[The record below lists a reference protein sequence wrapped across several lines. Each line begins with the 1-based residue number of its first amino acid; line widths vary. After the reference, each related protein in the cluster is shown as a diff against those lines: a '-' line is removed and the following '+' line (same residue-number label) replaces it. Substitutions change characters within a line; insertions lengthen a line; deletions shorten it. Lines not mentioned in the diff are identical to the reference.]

1 MEHKRSAFL
10 LVLHNLT
17 LCAMYCRPIHVGDDH
32 NHNSSAGSVLKIDDT
47 DLSDCTNLNF
57 LFNTCSGNSFD
68 SMLKSMLYICS
79 TLGKKKCPMQSQK
92 GIKIYCELYCIRIS
106 VSRTCTSYVYVQ
118 RTLRQVN

>member
-1 MEHKRSAFL
+1 MLIPGENGVTVCTTCTHNSIFIDDFCNFSSPGKRNAFL

-17 LCAMYCRPIHVGDDH
+17 SCAMYCRPIHVGDDH

-47 DLSDCTNLNF
+47 DLSECTNLNF

-79 TLGKKKCPMQSQK
+79 TLGT
-92 GIKIYCELYCIRIS
+92 
-106 VSRTCTSYVYVQ
+106 VFF
-118 RTLRQVN
+118 